1 MPSCILHI
9 WKSLWQCAWEA
20 PHDWEWNRKQ
30 SKVPCDGLKTLLS
43 FLLSFQVT
51 MKWAKTHF
59 TCIFS
64 TFPSVQNPETG
75 SKSNNSKHSSQGQS
89 NTNTR
94 GDFKFHSPEK
104 WLSEA
109 SQMQHLQLWVKEC
122 SKCEPQSQ
130 SFWQQQISHKFW
142 DRTYKNSITQIPF
155 PNYSDYMLK

>member
-1 MPSCILHI
+1 MKEPLIVCMGSPTWLRMEP
-9 WKSLWQCAWEA
+9 KT
-20 PHDWEWNRKQ
+20 KQ
-30 SKVPCDGLKTLLS
+30 SPLRWIKNTTLVFAVIPS
-43 FLLSFQVT
+43 DHEVSKDPPF
-51 MKWAKTHF
+51 M
-59 TCIFS
+59 CIFS

-109 SQMQHLQLWVKEC
+109 SQMQHLQLWVTEC